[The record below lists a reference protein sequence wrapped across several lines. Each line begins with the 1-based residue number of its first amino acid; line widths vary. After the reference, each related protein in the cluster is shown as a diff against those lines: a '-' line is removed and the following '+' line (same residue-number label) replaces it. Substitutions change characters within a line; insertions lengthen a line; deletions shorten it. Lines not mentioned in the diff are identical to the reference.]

1 LVWPLVMV
9 CLFGL
14 ALSYTMRQAWTAG
27 YGFTA
32 QQTPPL
38 VGGLGFG
45 QGLAPSPKALS
56 FLSVR
61 FGTYL
66 GKATGP
72 VEISLLSGDAPPK
85 TENEKNDRT
94 LARRIIEAG
103 QLVDSEL
110 WTWRLPL
117 LEGSGGFYLIIRRA
131 SDQGH
136 PLAVW
141 LDNAPSWPS
150 GRAHLLTMTATQG
163 GLNFLA
169 KPLAGHF
176 SMEMGLDKDV
186 SLLAYLWQR
195 GWGRWLM
202 GLIVVGSF
210 AFVLWQSPRLDRV
223 SVMVLNELR
232 RAAKAESQWQVQLE
246 LANREIES
254 SYQKLMERLDKSARD
269 KLQDSQR
276 AWLVWQEAHADF
288 VAAAAQGAGPDPDL
302 VRLKTKVK
310 DAWSRADELA
320 AAVSK
325 QRS

>member
-1 LVWPLVMV
+1 
-9 CLFGL
+9 
-14 ALSYTMRQAWTAG
+14 
-27 YGFTA
+27 
-32 QQTPPL
+32 
-38 VGGLGFG
+38 
-45 QGLAPSPKALS
+45 S

-103 QLVDSEL
+103 QLVDNEL

-163 GLNFLA
+163 GLNFSA
-169 KPLAGHF
+169 KPLAGNF

-254 SYQKLMERLDKSARD
+254 SYQKLMKRLDKSARD

-320 AAVSK
+320 AAASSR
-325 QRS
+325 RS